1 MTDERLTQVAQRI
14 AEIAIA
20 KMRSLSSTP
29 APFLVEE
36 CVKQAAEAE
45 LRAYAA
51 EVIEA
56 CAKVAENE
64 EVDFASTRAECDGA
78 YNTALVHA
86 AAAIRA
92 QASTTSDIL
101 V

>member
-45 LRAYAA
+45 LRTYAA
-51 EVIEA
+51 EVIE
-56 CAKVAENE
+56 
-64 EVDFASTRAECDGA
+64 ECTNLA
-78 YNTALVHA
+78 YEFDRDAGFEIKREIEKRLLPPL
-86 AAAIRA
+86 RREG
-92 QASTTSDIL
+92 QR
-101 V
+101 